1 MATGTITVS
10 KLNTLAGWLWD
21 DRVIGL
27 GVRRQVKGCF
37 YYLRVRHNGS
47 QMMRSIGRHGSPWT
61 PDTARQ
67 EARRLLGTLA
77 SGNDPFA
84 EPLNAE
90 AFGAE
95 VDRYLERRRSS
106 LKPRSF
112 VQVEYHLRKQSAPL
126 ANLRL
131 ADIDRKT
138 IASLLAKIETDNG
151 PISRNR
157 VRSSLSA
164 FFTFAIAE
172 GLIEGANPVA
182 GTLKVDEGGS
192 RDRVLTQDEIRALW
206 SALIEPPF
214 ADVVKLLLLTGQRR
228 DEIGGLRWAEVD
240 LARKLIVL
248 PPERTKNN
256 RRHELPLSN
265 QAVAILTAQPRRGDF
280 VFGGKGFQ
288 AWARAKSA
296 LDQRIDIAPFRLH
309 DLRRTAATY
318 MAEINVLP
326 HVVEQALN
334 HQSGHKG
341 GIAGVYNRS
350 KMTDAVREGL
360 QKWADHLDHIVA

>member
-10 KLNTLAGWLWD
+10 KLNSLSGWLWD

-27 GVRRQVKGCF
+27 GVRKQVKGCF

-61 PDTARQ
+61 PDTARN

-77 SGNDPFA
+77 SGSNPFA
-84 EPLNAE
+84 EALNAE
-90 AFGAE
+90 TFGAE
-95 VDRYLERRRSS
+95 IERYLERRRSS

-112 VQVEYHLRKQSAPL
+112 GQVEYHLRKQSAPL

-131 ADIDRKT
+131 ADIDRRA
-138 IASLLAKIETDNG
+138 IASLLAKIESDSG

-172 GLIEGANPVA
+172 GLVDGANPVA

-192 RDRVLTQDEIRALW
+192 RDRVLTQEELRALW
-206 SALIEPPF
+206 SALTDPPF

-240 LARKLIVL
+240 LVRKLIVL

-256 RRHELPLSN
+256 RRHELPLSD
-265 QAVAILTAQPRRGDF
+265 QAVAILTAQPRRADF

-288 AWARAKSA
+288 AWARAKA
-296 LDQRIDIAPFRLH
+296 KLDQRVGIAPFTLH
-309 DLRRTAATY
+309 DLRRTCATQ
-318 MAEINVLP
+318 MSELGVLP
-326 HVVEQALN
+326 HIVEAVLN

-341 GIAGVYNRS
+341 GVAGVYNRARYIDEMRS
-350 KMTDAVREGL
+350 TL
-360 QKWADHLDHIVA
+360 QRWADHISELTK